1 MVRKLFTED
10 NRALYENEL
19 PYSFG
24 DFGAMH
30 VVAAEESSCT
40 KGAKQ
45 TC

>member
-1 MVRKLFTED
+1 MVRELFTEG
-10 NRALYENEL
+10 NRALDENEL
-19 PYSFG
+19 PYSFV

>member
-1 MVRKLFTED
+1 MVRKLFTEG
-10 NRALYENEL
+10 NRAVYENEL
-19 PYSFG
+19 PYRFV